1 MDYNLMINIDKDS
14 LQKLH
19 DHSFNL
25 YIFKGSI
32 ADTGMGEPLVWQ
44 RYNYTDYEDS
54 SELGWN
60 EVFSAFISTEKI
72 AENVTFY
79 SKTAK
84 TISFSQKMLVD
95 QNGNVSV
102 NSNGQPGCIEIQSK
116 NPKVDYT
123 CGICQ
128 QDLNGKMLPMC
139 AFPLVTN
146 TEDTIIPIEKI
157 ALYFATETIDTGS
170 VKEFAKGNGIVID
183 LTDLKTRTVEFSFG
197 DGWRTTDSGTLG
209 KTFEPDAK
217 LSSLLITVKSTAEI
231 KKLAQDRIA
240 RKI

>member
-1 MDYNLMINIDKDS
+1 MNYSLSINIDGTS

-19 DHSFNL
+19 DNLFNL

-32 ADTGMGEPLVWQ
+32 ADNGTGEPLVWQ
-44 RYNYTDYEDS
+44 RYNHTDYEDGS
-54 SELGWN
+54 TLGWN

-84 TISFSQKMLVD
+84 PISFSQKMLVD
-95 QNGNVSV
+95 KNGNVSV
-102 NSNGQPGCIEIQSK
+102 GSNGQPGCIEIQSE
-116 NPKVDYT
+116 NPTVDYT

-128 QDLNGKMLPMC
+128 QDRNGNMLPMC

-183 LTDLKTRTVEFSFG
+183 LTDLKNRTVEFSFG
-197 DGWRTTDSGTLG
+197 DGWRTTDSGTPG

-231 KKLAQDRIA
+231 KKLAQERIA